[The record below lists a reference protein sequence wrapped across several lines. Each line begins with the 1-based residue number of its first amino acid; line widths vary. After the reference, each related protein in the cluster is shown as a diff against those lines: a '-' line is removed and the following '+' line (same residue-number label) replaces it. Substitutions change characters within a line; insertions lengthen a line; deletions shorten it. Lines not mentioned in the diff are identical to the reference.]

1 MPIYAKKY
9 YSIFKINAY
18 AAKKRWKGKVISMK
32 NICFEHIKIND
43 GFWKIKQDMVR
54 NSTLY
59 SVYNRFMD
67 THRFDALACD
77 WKEGEPDMPHIF
89 WDSDVAKW
97 IEGASYILMEKAD
110 ENLEAIIDDA
120 IDKIVKNSD
129 ENGYFNSHFLVTEQ
143 DKRFKIRDNHE
154 LYCAGHLMEAAV
166 AYYKA
171 TGKDKLLKAMCRFAD
186 YIDKIFR
193 EEKSAGF
200 TTPGHPEIELAL
212 VKLYDATGEK
222 RYLELSK
229 YFIDEHGT
237 GKDDPNNRAGFANE
251 LYNQDEMPLRERS
264 TAEGHAVRALYLYCG
279 MADIAARYN
288 DKELLEACRRV
299 FDDMVNKKMYISGGL
314 GSTYLGEAFAAPYYL
329 PNRTAYTETC
339 AAIAMAL
346 FCKRMQLLDIDSKY
360 ADIAERVIYN
370 GFLSGVSMDGKA
382 FFYENPLAIDPVFNN
397 VNSSTNTKER
407 FPITQRMEVFGCSC
421 CPPNIVRFIPS
432 IADLMYSFDDE
443 TVYIHQYIN
452 SETEYDNIHISQIT
466 DYPANGKIRIT
477 CTAPQKQIAVRIPSW
492 CDRFKINAEYT
503 MNKGYAYIKLNGNAD
518 IELEFDMPV
527 VCIKANRRV
536 HEDAGRIAVMRGP
549 VLYCAEG
556 VDNGEDLA
564 GVAVGIS
571 SEFKPEDSEFIL
583 PSLSV
588 CAYREK
594 DSDTL
599 YSKAGDDY
607 EQFTLKLIPY
617 YAFANRGETEMAV
630 WFLRK

>member
-1 MPIYAKKY
+1 
-9 YSIFKINAY
+9 
-18 AAKKRWKGKVISMK
+18 MK
-32 NICFEHIKIND
+32 NIDFEHIKIND
-43 GFWKIKQDMVR
+43 GFWKHKQDMVK

-59 SVYNRFMD
+59 AVYNRFTD
-67 THRFDALACD
+67 THRFQALACD
-77 WKEGEPDMPHIF
+77 WKEGEPDMPHIY

-97 IEGASYILMEKAD
+97 IEGAAYLLMEKRD
-110 ENLEAIIDDA
+110 EKIEAIIDDVV
-120 IDKIVKNSD
+120 DKIVRNSD

-171 TGKDKLLKAMCRFAD
+171 TGKDRFLKAMCKFAD
-186 YIDKIFR
+186 YIDRVFR

-200 TTPGHPEIELAL
+200 VTPGHPEIELAL
-212 VKLYDATGEK
+212 VKLYDATGER

-229 YFIDEHGT
+229 FFIDEHGT
-237 GKDDPNNRAGFANE
+237 GKDSPEKRLNFANE

-264 TAEGHAVRALYLYCG
+264 TAEGHSVRALYLYCG

-288 DKELLEACRRV
+288 DSELLKACERV

-314 GSTYLGEAFAAPYYL
+314 GSTHLGEAFSVPYYL
-329 PNRTAYTETC
+329 PNRTAYAETC

-346 FCKRMQLLDIDSKY
+346 FCKRMQTLNVNSKY
-360 ADIAERVIYN
+360 ADAAERVIYN

-382 FFYENPLAIDPVFNN
+382 FFYENPLEIDTKFNN
-397 VNSSTNTKER
+397 VSISTNTKER
-407 FPITQRMEVFGCSC
+407 FPITQRLEVFGCSC

-443 TVYIHQYIN
+443 TIYVHQYMN
-452 SETEYDNIHISQIT
+452 SETEYDNIHITQTT
-466 DYPANGKIRIT
+466 DYPKDGKIIIN
-477 CTAPQKQIAVRIPSW
+477 CIAPQKQIAIRIPSW
-492 CDRFKINAEYT
+492 CHDFKINAHYT
-503 MNKGYAYIKLNGNAD
+503 MRNGYAYIAASGEKEID
-518 IELEFDMPV
+518 ILFDMPV
-527 VCIKANRRV
+527 VCIKSNKRV
-536 HEDAGRIAVMRGP
+536 HENSGRIAVMRGP

-564 GVAVGIS
+564 GVAIDIS
-571 SEFKPEDSEFIL
+571 SEFKQEECDFIL

-594 DSDTL
+594 DSGEL
-599 YSKAGDDY
+599 YEIAGDDY
-607 EQFTLKLIPY
+607 EKFTLKLIPY
-617 YAFANRGETEMAV
+617 YAFANRGETEMVV

>member
-1 MPIYAKKY
+1 
-9 YSIFKINAY
+9 
-18 AAKKRWKGKVISMK
+18 MK

-43 GFWKIKQDMVR
+43 GFWKVKQDMVK

-59 SVYNRFMD
+59 AVYNRFTD
-67 THRFDALACD
+67 THRFDALSCT

-97 IEGASYILMEKAD
+97 IEGASYLLMEQRD
-110 ENLEAIIDDA
+110 EKIEKIIDDVV
-120 IDKIVKNSD
+120 DKIVTNSD
-129 ENGYFNSHFLVTEQ
+129 ENGYFNSHFLVTEK

-166 AYYKA
+166 AYNKA
-171 TGKDKLLKAMCRFAD
+171 TGKDKFLKAMCRFAD
-186 YIDKIFR
+186 YIDKVFR
-193 EEKSAGF
+193 KEKSAGF

-212 VKLYDATGEK
+212 VRLYDATGEK

-229 YFIDEHGT
+229 FFIDEHGT
-237 GKDDPNNRAGFANE
+237 GKDGLDNRLDFTE
-251 LYNQDEMPLRERS
+251 LYNQDETPLRERS

-288 DKELLEACRRV
+288 DSELFEACKRV
-299 FDDMVNKKMYISGGL
+299 FEDMVNKKMYISGGL
-314 GSTYLGEAFAAPYYL
+314 GSTHLGETFTIPYHL
-329 PNRTAYTETC
+329 PNRTGYAETC

-346 FCKRMQLLDIDSKY
+346 FCKRMQLLDINSKY
-360 ADIAERVIYN
+360 ADVAERVIYN
-370 GFLSGVSMDGKA
+370 GFLSGVSMDGKS
-382 FFYENPLAIDPVFNN
+382 FFYENPLEIDTKFND
-397 VNSSTNTKER
+397 VNKSTKMKER
-407 FPITQRMEVFGCSC
+407 YPITQRVEVFGCSC

-443 TVYIHQYIN
+443 TIYVHQYMN
-452 SETEYDNIHISQIT
+452 SETEYDNIHISQT
-466 DYPANGKIRIT
+466 TAYPADGKIKIS
-477 CTAPQKQIAVRIPSW
+477 CSAPHKQIAVRIPSW
-492 CDRFKINAEYT
+492 CSDFRINADYT
-503 MNKGYAYIKLNGNAD
+503 LTNGYAYIALNGSTE
-518 IELEFDMPV
+518 IELELNMPIICV
-527 VCIKANRRV
+527 KSNKRV
-536 HEDAGRIAVMRGP
+536 HENAGRIAIMRGP

-564 GVAVGIS
+564 GIAVSIS
-571 SEFKPEDSEFIL
+571 SEFKLEDSDFIL

-594 DSDTL
+594 DSDML

-607 EQFTLKLIPY
+607 EKFTLRLIPY
-617 YAFANRGETEMAV
+617 YAFANRGETDLAV

>member
-1 MPIYAKKY
+1 
-9 YSIFKINAY
+9 
-18 AAKKRWKGKVISMK
+18 MK

-43 GFWKIKQDMVR
+43 GFWKVKQDMVK

-59 SVYNRFMD
+59 AVYNRFTD
-67 THRFDALACD
+67 THRFDALSCT

-97 IEGASYILMEKAD
+97 IEGASYLLMEQRD
-110 ENLEAIIDDA
+110 EKIEKIIDDVV
-120 IDKIVKNSD
+120 DKIVTNSD
-129 ENGYFNSHFLVTEQ
+129 ENGYFNSHFLVTEK

-166 AYYKA
+166 AYNKA
-171 TGKDKLLKAMCRFAD
+171 TGKDKFLKAMCRFAD
-186 YIDKIFR
+186 YIDKVFR
-193 EEKSAGF
+193 KEKSAGF

-212 VKLYDATGEK
+212 VRLYDATGEK

-229 YFIDEHGT
+229 FFIDEHGT
-237 GKDDPNNRAGFANE
+237 GKDGLDNRLDFTE
-251 LYNQDEMPLRERS
+251 LYNQDETPLRERS

-288 DKELLEACRRV
+288 DSELFEACKRV
-299 FDDMVNKKMYISGGL
+299 FEDMVNKKMYISGGL
-314 GSTYLGEAFAAPYYL
+314 GSTHLGETFTIPYHL
-329 PNRTAYTETC
+329 PNRTGYAETC

-346 FCKRMQLLDIDSKY
+346 FCKRMQLLDINSKY
-360 ADIAERVIYN
+360 ADVAERVIYN
-370 GFLSGVSMDGKA
+370 GFLSGVSMDGKS
-382 FFYENPLAIDPVFNN
+382 FFYENPLEIDTKFND
-397 VNSSTNTKER
+397 VNKSTKMKER
-407 FPITQRMEVFGCSC
+407 YPITQRVEVFGCSC

-443 TVYIHQYIN
+443 TIYVHQYMN
-452 SETEYDNIHISQIT
+452 SETEYDNIHISQT
-466 DYPANGKIRIT
+466 TAYPADGKIKIS
-477 CTAPQKQIAVRIPSW
+477 CSAPHKQIAVRIPSW
-492 CDRFKINAEYT
+492 CSDFRINADYT
-503 MNKGYAYIKLNGNAD
+503 LTNGYAYIALNGSTE
-518 IELEFDMPV
+518 IELELNMPIICV
-527 VCIKANRRV
+527 KSNKRV
-536 HEDAGRIAVMRGP
+536 HENAGRIAIMRGP

-564 GVAVGIS
+564 GIAVSIS
-571 SEFKPEDSEFIL
+571 SEFKLEDSDFIL

-594 DSDTL
+594 DSDML

-607 EQFTLKLIPY
+607 EKFSLRLIPY
-617 YAFANRGETEMAV
+617 YAFAYRGETDLAV